1 MGYISS
7 KMKVINTHQLV
18 NVPEG
23 VDVSVKSRVV
33 TVKGSR
39 GTLVKSFKHLA
50 LDMCMPDKKTIRVE
64 KWFGK
69 KKELAAVRTVCS
81 HITNLI
87 SGVTKGYKYK
97 MRAVYAHFP
106 INCAISEG
114 GTLVEVR
121 NFLGEKYTR
130 RVRMHDGVMC
140 ENSKDQKDEL
150 ILTGNSVEAVSQSAA
165 LIQQSTTV
173 KNKDIRKFWMVS
185 TFQKRAIL
193 KSNSKDSKINRNFFT
208 PFTTKKKKKKKKKKS

>member
-1 MGYISS
+1 MGLFFPFCIPF
-7 KMKVINTHQLV
+7 KMKVINTNQSV
-18 NVPEG
+18 TVPDE

-50 LDMCMPDKKTIRVE
+50 VDISMPDKKTVRVE

-87 SGVTKGYKYK
+87 KGVTKGYQYK
-97 MRAVYAHFP
+97 MRSVYAHFP

-114 GTLVEVR
+114 GSLVEVR
-121 NFLGEKYTR
+121 NFLGEKFIR
-130 RVRMHDGVMC
+130 RVRMAEGVKV
-140 ENSKDQKDEL
+140 ENSKAQKDEL
-150 ILTGNSVEAVSQSAA
+150 IISGNSIESVSQSAA

-173 KNKDIRKFWMVS
+173 KNKDIRKFLDGLYVS
-185 TFQKRAIL
+185 DK
-193 KSNSKDSKINRNFFT
+193 
-208 PFTTKKKKKKKKKKS
+208 TTVETED

>member
-1 MGYISS
+1 
-7 KMKVINTHQLV
+7 MKVLNTNQQV
-18 NVPEG
+18 TVPDG

-33 TVKGSR
+33 TVKGPR
-39 GTLVKSFKHLA
+39 GTLNKSFKHLA
-50 LDMCMPDKKTIRVE
+50 VDIFMPDKKTVRVE

-69 KKELAAVRTVCS
+69 RKELAAVRTICS

-87 SGVTKGYKYK
+87 NGVTKGYKYK

-114 GTLVEVR
+114 GQLVEVR
-121 NFLGEKYTR
+121 NFLGEKFIR
-130 RVRMHDGVMC
+130 KVRMHEGVKC

-150 ILTGNSVEAVSQSAA
+150 VLTGNDLEAVSQSAA

-173 KNKDIRKFWMVS
+173 KNKDIRKFLDGLYVS
-185 TFQKRAIL
+185 EK
-193 KSNSKDSKINRNFFT
+193 
-208 PFTTKKKKKKKKKKS
+208 TTVVVEEE

>member
-1 MGYISS
+1 MGFFSVVNIFLYVR
-7 KMKVINTHQLV
+7 MKIINTWGTV
-18 NVPEG
+18 TVPEG

-39 GTLVKSFKHLA
+39 GTLTKSFKHLA
-50 LDMCMPDKKTIRVE
+50 LDISMPDKNSVRVE

-69 KKELAAVRTVCS
+69 RKELAAVRTVCS

-87 SGVTKGYKYK
+87 NGVTKGYKYK

-106 INCAISEG
+106 INCAITEG

-130 RVRMHDGVMC
+130 RVRMHDGVKC
-140 ENSKDQKDEL
+140 ENSKEQKDEL
-150 ILTGNSVEAVSQSAA
+150 IITGNSIEAVSQSAA

-173 KNKDIRKFWMVS
+173 KNKDIRKFLDGLYVS
-185 TFQKRAIL
+185 EKGNIVVDEA
-193 KSNSKDSKINRNFFT
+193 
-208 PFTTKKKKKKKKKKS
+208 